1 MTDRAYS
8 LAVLISGNGSNL
20 QAIINGCADGRIAA
34 TIRCDIK
41 NVADAYGLQ
50 RARQA
55 GIPTEILAHG
65 EYPDRLLYDAK
76 LARLLDGYDVDLI
89 VLAGFMR
96 ILGVKFINSYDHR
109 IINLHPS
116 LLPRH
121 KGLDTHAHVLRAGD
135 KMHGASVHFVT
146 ADLDS
151 GPVISQASTPVEA
164 DDTAQTLQYKI
175 HGLEHEILPRVVG
188 WFAQHRVELV
198 DGQVLLDGSVIEQP
212 VFP

>member
-1 MTDRAYS
+1 MTERAYS

-20 QAIINGCADGRIAA
+20 QAIIDGCADGRIDA
-34 TIRCDIK
+34 TIRCVIS
-41 NVADAYGLQ
+41 NVADAYGLRRAQ
-50 RARQA
+50 RA
-55 GIPTEILAHG
+55 GIPTEVLAHG
-65 EYPDRLLYDAK
+65 DYPERSLYDAE
-76 LARLLDGYDVDLI
+76 LAGLLDGYDVDLI

-96 ILGVKFINSYDHR
+96 ILGAKFINSYAHR

-151 GPVISQASTPVEA
+151 GPVITQASTPVET
-164 DDTAQTLQYKI
+164 DDTEETLQYKI

-188 WFAQHRVELV
+188 WFAQHRVELMG
-198 DGQVLLDGSVIEQP
+198 GQVLLDGSIIEQP
-212 VFP
+212 VSP

>member
-1 MTDRAYS
+1 MTDGTFS

-20 QAIINGCADGRIAA
+20 QAIIDGCADGQIDAA
-34 TIRCDIK
+34 IHCVIS

-50 RARQA
+50 RARLA
-55 GIPTEILAHG
+55 GIPTHSLAHG
-65 EYPDRLLYDAK
+65 DYPDRSLYDAE
-76 LARLLDGYDVDLI
+76 LARLLDGYGVELI

-96 ILGVKFINSYDHR
+96 ILGATFINKYAHR

-121 KGLDTHAHVLRAGD
+121 KGLDTHARVLEGGD
-135 KMHGASVHFVT
+135 KVHGASVHFVT
-146 ADLDS
+146 AGLDS
-151 GPVISQASTPVEA
+151 GPVISQASIPVEA
-164 DDTAQTLQYKI
+164 DDTAETLQYKV
-175 HGLEHEILPRVVG
+175 HGLEHEILPRVVA

-212 VFP
+212 VSP

>member
-1 MTDRAYS
+1 MTDGTFS

-20 QAIINGCADGRIAA
+20 QAIIDGCADGQIDA
-34 TIRCDIK
+34 TIHCVIS

-55 GIPTEILAHG
+55 GIPTHSLAHG
-65 EYPDRLLYDAK
+65 DYPDRSLYDAE
-76 LARLLDGYDVDLI
+76 LARLLDGYGVELI

-96 ILGVKFINSYDHR
+96 ILGAPFINKYAHR

-121 KGLDTHAHVLRAGD
+121 KGLDTHARVLEAGD
-135 KMHGASVHFVT
+135 KVHGASVHFVT

-151 GPVISQASTPVEA
+151 GPVISQASIPVEA
-164 DDTAQTLQYKI
+164 DDTAETLQYKV

-212 VFP
+212 VLP

>member
-8 LAVLISGNGSNL
+8 LAVLISGDGSNL
-20 QAIINGCADGRIAA
+20 QAIIDGCAEGRIDA
-34 TIRCDIK
+34 TIRCVIS

-65 EYPDRLLYDAK
+65 DYPDRLLYDAK

-146 ADLDS
+146 TDLDS

-164 DDTAQTLQYKI
+164 NDTAQSLQYKI

>member
-8 LAVLISGNGSNL
+8 LAVLISGDGSNL
-20 QAIINGCADGRIAA
+20 QAIIDGCAEGRIDA
-34 TIRCDIK
+34 TIRCVIS

-96 ILGVKFINSYDHR
+96 ILGVKFINKYDHR

-146 ADLDS
+146 TDLDS

-164 DDTAQTLQYKI
+164 NDTAQSLQYKI

>member
-20 QAIINGCADGRIAA
+20 QAIIDGCADGRIDA
-34 TIRCDIK
+34 TIRCVIS

-50 RARQA
+50 RARRA
-55 GIPTEILAHG
+55 GIATEILAHG
-65 EYPDRLLYDAK
+65 DYPDRSLYDTE
-76 LARLLDGYDVDLI
+76 LAGLLDGYDVDLI

-96 ILGVKFINSYDHR
+96 ILGAKFINSYAHR

-151 GPVISQASTPVEA
+151 GPVITQASTPVEA
-164 DDTAQTLQYKI
+164 DDTEDTLQYKI
-175 HGLEHEILPRVVG
+175 HGLEHVILPRVVG
-188 WFAQHRVELV
+188 WFAQHRVELS

-212 VFP
+212 VSP

>member
-1 MTDRAYS
+1 MTEGTFS

-20 QAIINGCADGRIAA
+20 QAIIDGCADGQIDA
-34 TIRCDIK
+34 TINCVIS

-55 GIPTEILAHG
+55 GIPTHALAHG
-65 EYPDRLLYDAK
+65 DYPDRSLYETE
-76 LARLLDGYDVDLI
+76 LARLLDGYGVELI

-96 ILGVKFINSYDHR
+96 ILGATFINKYSHR

-121 KGLDTHAHVLRAGD
+121 KGLDTHARVLKAGD
-135 KMHGASVHFVT
+135 DVHGASVHFVT

-151 GPVISQASTPVEA
+151 GPVITQASMPVEA
-164 DDTAQTLQYKI
+164 NDTVQTLQYKI
-175 HGLEHEILPRVVG
+175 HGLEHKILPRVVG

-198 DGQVLLDGSVIEQP
+198 KGRVLLDGNVIEQP
-212 VFP
+212 VSP

>member
-1 MTDRAYS
+1 MTDGTFS

-20 QAIINGCADGRIAA
+20 QAIIDGCADGKIDA
-34 TIRCDIK
+34 TIHCVIS
-41 NVADAYGLQ
+41 NVADAFGLQ

-55 GIPTEILAHG
+55 GIPTHTLAHG
-65 EYPDRLLYDAK
+65 DYPDRSLYDAE
-76 LARLLDGYDVDLI
+76 LARLLDGYGVELI

-96 ILGVKFINSYDHR
+96 ILGATFINKYAHR

-121 KGLDTHAHVLRAGD
+121 KGLDTHARVLEAGD
-135 KMHGASVHFVT
+135 KVHGASVHFVT

-151 GPVISQASTPVEA
+151 GPVITQASIPVEA
-164 DDTAQTLQYKI
+164 DDTVETLQYKI
-175 HGLEHEILPRVVG
+175 HGLEHKILPRVVG

-198 DGQVLLDGSVIEQP
+198 DGQVLLDDGIIEQP
-212 VFP
+212 VSP

>member
-1 MTDRAYS
+1 VTDRAYS

-20 QAIINGCADGRIAA
+20 QAIIDGCAEGRIDA
-34 TIRCDIK
+34 TIRCVIS

-89 VLAGFMR
+89 VLAGFMH